1 MKKRILLAVCAVGAV
16 VALQAQSPAHDA
28 LKREIADLRR
38 KPAVCELPPYLAENE
53 DFDAACR
60 KAGEANKKVFVS
72 IGREACGRCQR
83 FYELVRRGEVRIDT
97 NAFVFVRLN
106 IDEPAQRE
114 YFLGTFEPPDSR
126 LPFVGV
132 TDAERSEIRPCL
144 SGAPSVSDYR
154 KLLRTK

>member
-28 LKREIADLRR
+28 LKREIAELRK
-38 KPAVCELPPYLAENE
+38 KPAVCELPPYLSESE
-53 DFDAACR
+53 DFDAVCR

-106 IDEPAQRE
+106 IDEPSQRE

-144 SGAPSVSDYR
+144 SGVPSVSDYR

>member
-28 LKREIADLRR
+28 LKREIAELRK

-53 DFDAACR
+53 DFDAVCR

-106 IDEPAQRE
+106 IDEPSQRE

-132 TDAERSEIRPCL
+132 TDAARSEIRPCL

>member
-1 MKKRILLAVCAVGAV
+1 MKKRIHLAVGADGAV

-28 LKREIADLRR
+28 LKREIAELRK

-53 DFDAACR
+53 DFDAVCR
-60 KAGEANKKVFVS
+60 KAG
-72 IGREACGRCQR
+72 EACGRCQR

-106 IDEPAQRE
+106 IDEPSQRE